1 MQNSIGHNLN
11 SIEVIVN
18 KHENIIIKVQS
29 KIERKIT
36 QALAKLNSSQSQFD
50 EMILQKVE
58 K

>member
-29 KIERKIT
+29 KTERKIT
-36 QALAKLNSSQSQFD
+36 QAFAKLNSSQSQFD